1 MRFSMFR
8 SLSVRVLL
16 ALAAGLVVGALAQ
29 GWGDGAKGVL
39 GVVEGFG
46 GLWLNL
52 LRMTVVPLVFCLL
65 VTGAASATD
74 AASTSRLAGRSVALF
89 AALILISGIYATLA
103 VNGAL
108 ALWPLDAQSAAA
120 LRAGAGSAGP
130 PPAALPSF
138 AEWLATLAPAN
149 PIKAA
154 AEDAILPLVVF
165 ALLTG
170 LAATQIADNLRQA
183 LLGVVQAVAEAM
195 TVIVR
200 WVLVA
205 APLGVFALSLGV
217 GLRAGFGA
225 AGALVHY
232 VIVVAGVTFGVSA
245 IPYVLIAL
253 HRARGGRTS
262 LAAFTRAVA
271 PVQVLAVSTQSS
283 LACLPAMI
291 ERAQTDLGISPRV
304 AGLVLPLAV
313 ALFRLTSCV
322 ANLGVVYFVL
332 HVYGITPSLPQV
344 AAGVFVA
351 FAMSIGTVGLPG
363 QVSFFASITP
373 ICLTLGAP
381 LELLPLL
388 LAVEVVPDIFRTIGN
403 VTGDLACAAVLAD
416 DGQEK
421 SPPV

>member
-1 MRFSMFR
+1 MFR

-388 LAVEVVPDIFRTIGN
+388 LAVEVLPDIFRTIGN

>member
-1 MRFSMFR
+1 MFR

-29 GWGDGAKGVL
+29 GSGDGAKGVL

-120 LRAGAGSAGP
+120 LRAGAGSGGP

>member
-1 MRFSMFR
+1 MFR

-29 GWGDGAKGVL
+29 GWGDSAKGAL

-89 AALILISGIYATLA
+89 AALILISGVYATLA

-253 HRARGGRTS
+253 HRARGGRIS

-291 ERAQTDLGISPRV
+291 ERAQTDLGVSPRV

>member
-1 MRFSMFR
+1 MFR

-39 GVVEGFG
+39 GLVEGFG

-108 ALWPLDAQSAAA
+108 ALWPLDFQSAAA
-120 LRAGAGSAGP
+120 LRAGAGSGGP

-170 LAATQIADNLRQA
+170 LAATQIADHLRQA

>member
-1 MRFSMFR
+1 MFR